1 MQLFNVQPKDRAMQ
15 EENSGSKYSLKV
27 RNVGS
32 YNTDSLTH
40 MVWVILRHRIHHF
53 LKGEGFRD

>member
-1 MQLFNVQPKDRAMQ
+1 MQ